1 MSPATLCCWKA
12 GNGSRPIFDW
22 TNEEL
27 PSPLPAP
34 AGLTFLGMEG
44 MTDPPRAGVADAIAR
59 CRRAG
64 IKVMMITGDHPVTA
78 TAIAARLGLV
88 TDKPALTGTEMVDL
102 DDHMLAA
109 RLEQTSVA
117 ARVSP
122 VDKLRI
128 VHTLQDAG
136 RVVAVTGDGVNDA
149 PALKAAAIGV
159 AMGRSGTDVAR
170 EAADVVLTDDNFV
183 TIVHAVEEGRVTFA
197 AVRKTTFFL
206 LSTGAAALV
215 AVTLSVFA
223 GTPLL
228 FLPVQMLWMNVVTNG
243 VQDIALAFEPAE
255 GDELSRPPRAPSEG
269 ILSRTLWFRAG
280 ITGAWMAL
288 AVILSFIVELH
299 AGYPEIHARTLAL
312 TMFVMLSFFQV
323 HSSRAENKSLF
334 QLRMLANKPLLFTSL
349 AAMTLHWAVM
359 TWPVSAGLLELTPLN
374 PWEWFLCAAVGSTV
388 LIIVEAEK
396 AARRWTHR
404 NDAPVA

>member
-1 MSPATLCCWKA
+1 MA
-12 GNGSRPIFDW
+12 G
-22 TNEEL
+22 
-27 PSPLPAP
+27 
-34 AGLTFLGMEG
+34 
-44 MTDPPRAGVADAIAR
+44 
-59 CRRAG
+59 
-64 IKVMMITGDHPVTA
+64 
-78 TAIAARLGLV
+78 
-88 TDKPALTGTEMVDL
+88 L
-102 DDHMLAA
+102 DDHMLTA
-109 RLEQTSVA
+109 RLEQASVA

-122 VDKLRI
+122 VEKLRI
-128 VHTLQDAG
+128 VHALQAAG
-136 RVVAVTGDGVNDA
+136 KVVAVTGDGVNDA

-159 AMGRSGTDVAR
+159 AMGKSGTDVAR

-197 AVRKTTFFL
+197 AIRKTTFFL

-255 GDELSRPPRAPSEG
+255 GDELSRPPRPPSDG

-288 AVILSFIVELH
+288 AVILGFIVELH
-299 AGYPEIHARTLAL
+299 NGYPEIHARTLAL

-323 HSSRAENKSLF
+323 FSSRAENKSLC
-334 QLRMLANKPLLFTSL
+334 QLRLLANKPLLYTSL
-349 AAMTLHWAVM
+349 AALALHWAVM
-359 TWPVSAGLLELTPLN
+359 TWPVTAGLLELTPLN
-374 PWEWFLCAAVGSTV
+374 AWEWLLCAAVGSTV

-396 AARRWTHR
+396 AVRRWAHR
-404 NDAPVA
+404 NDATAA